1 MDTAAAAAAA
11 QSPRR
16 PAPPRPAEWSRA
28 LERAPRQI
36 PHGLIRNTRTA
47 LSPVE
52 LSPVE
57 LSPVELSPVES
68 SRAEKPLG
76 GSSAPEDATREA
88 RLGKGLESPLRYTDR
103 GGETACYAHL
113 VCPECGAMLDGSA
126 HAFGCK
132 DSNDRR

>member
-11 QSPRR
+11 QSPPR

-52 LSPVE
+52 LG
-57 LSPVELSPVES
+57 PVES

>member
-1 MDTAAAAAAA
+1 M
-11 QSPRR
+11 
-16 PAPPRPAEWSRA
+16 
-28 LERAPRQI
+28 
-36 PHGLIRNTRTA
+36 
-47 LSPVE
+47 E